1 MAEANLKTLLV
12 DDSGALNSDI
22 YIGVKGLKAKHNS
35 IDLNQTD
42 IDSAIAKTYV
52 HPVKDK
58 LDYLV
63 LEKNVACLSG
73 SRVNALQPF

>member
-1 MAEANLKTLLV
+1 MR
-12 DDSGALNSDI
+12 
-22 YIGVKGLKAKHNS
+22 KGLKAKHNS
-35 IDLNQTD
+35 IDLNQID

-63 LEKNVACLSG
+63 LEKNVACLSDHA
-73 SRVNALQPF
+73 STLLQPF